1 MYSEHMIEMMEDE
14 IVHKFIEDNN
24 EDDDDFVEE
33 EQEHEEMLQ
42 ENDLSESTLANKEK
56 KFNYSTWVWRDP
68 NTMSFQVL
76 EDGSDLGLARIEV
89 ILHNGSSNSRNSIT
103 CGIYT
108 IATRNIRPGFRMIPL
123 LNPENGEIIDNAF
136 IFGRFVYY
144 TSKE

>member
-56 KFNYSTWVWRDP
+56 KFNYSTWEK
-68 NTMSFQVL
+68 F
-76 EDGSDLGLARIEV
+76 
-89 ILHNGSSNSRNSIT
+89 
-103 CGIYT
+103 
-108 IATRNIRPGFRMIPL
+108 
-123 LNPENGEIIDNAF
+123 
-136 IFGRFVYY
+136 
-144 TSKE
+144 